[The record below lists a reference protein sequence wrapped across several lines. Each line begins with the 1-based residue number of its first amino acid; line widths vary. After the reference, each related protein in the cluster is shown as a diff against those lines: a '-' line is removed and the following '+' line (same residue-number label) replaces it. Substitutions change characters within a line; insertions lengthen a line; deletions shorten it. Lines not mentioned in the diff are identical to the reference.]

1 MGALALTGQPSK
13 ADPFRP
19 LPGEVTHIPYGDVAA
34 LEAVV
39 TGATAMVILE
49 PIQGEGG
56 VIVPPAGYLAAAR
69 EITTRHGALLVLD
82 EIQTGVGRTGQ
93 WFAFQ
98 ADGITPDAFTLA
110 KGLGGG
116 LPIGA
121 LVSLGPAADL
131 LGPGLHASTFGG
143 NPVSC
148 AAALAVLDTIANDG
162 LLDQVKRLGERL
174 RRGIEA
180 LGHPLVSGVRGEG
193 LLLGVVLSAPA
204 SAALAGVLRDA
215 GFLVNAVQPNVLRL
229 APPLVVTPEQVE
241 AFLAA
246 LPAALD
252 AVGVTE

>member
-1 MGALALTGQPSK
+1 
-13 ADPFRP
+13 
-19 LPGEVTHIPYGDVAA
+19 
-34 LEAVV
+34 
-39 TGATAMVILE
+39 
-49 PIQGEGG
+49 
-56 VIVPPAGYLAAAR
+56 
-69 EITTRHGALLVLD
+69 
-82 EIQTGVGRTGQ
+82 
-93 WFAFQ
+93 
-98 ADGITPDAFTLA
+98 
-110 KGLGGG
+110 
-116 LPIGA
+116 
-121 LVSLGPAADL
+121 VSLGPAADL

-180 LGHPLVSGVRGEG
+180 LGHPLVSGVRGTG
-193 LLLGVVLSAPA
+193 LLLGVLLSAPA